1 MKDWKEIISEA
12 RDRKKE
18 KEERQR
24 RLKIVKTALKGSAAL
39 SKETSQ
45 KKEDKKDS
53 RYLDYLERR
62 QATREQEIEKQ
73 RKQEEENKKQKLVTQ
88 KEKNLQASKERI
100 KSAVQG
106 VKTQEIGAKEGGAT
120 ATMKALGNLGSLV
133 GGLTKAAINTPGYL
147 KAKKEYKK
155 ALETKFT
162 SNQPEKP
169 RERKK
174 PGRPGSNPPPAP
186 PGGPSGPPD
195 GPPPPPLPGGSYAK
209 GPKKGQK
216 KAPRPRLNSRIVPV
230 IVRDISSTKALP
242 PTKRPALPP
251 SENKMNEMYSNWREE
266 FLFEVDELKNDKNT
280 KKENKKD
287 KIDIMTGTNSE
298 VIEINPNISED
309 HKEIASGKRKDDE
322 GYMAN
327 VELDQME
334 RAIKALRKKVKKSDA
349 QLPAWVQSK
358 ITRAA
363 DYIDTASDY
372 LQSDEGLGESY
383 EDEMFRQHS
392 KSELNLPS
400 DSSSSATKSFLK
412 RMKELN
418 MNPDKPKKKKK
429 KKAVVEECGCDD
441 DKKKVL
447 AMVMLKKVVDAKR
460 KKNFQLNSGI
470 IDEEKTAA
478 WQRKEGKNPEGG
490 LNKKGIESYRREN
503 PGSKLSMAVT
513 TPPSKLDPDSKAAKR
528 RKSFCARMG
537 GMPGPMKDEK
547 GRPTRK
553 ALSLRKWNC

>member
-1 MKDWKEIISEA
+1 MKDWEEIISEA
-12 RDRKKE
+12 KSRDERE
-18 KEERQR
+18 AERQR
-24 RLKIVKTALKGSAAL
+24 RLKIAKTALKGSAAL
-39 SKETSQ
+39 GKGTSQ
-45 KKEDKKDS
+45 KKGDKKDS

-73 RKQEEENKKQKLVTQ
+73 RKQEEENKKQKLVRQ

-106 VKTQEIGAKEGGAT
+106 VKTQEIGAEEGGAT
-120 ATMKALGNLGSLV
+120 ATMKALGNLGSLA

-174 PGRPGSNPPPAP
+174 PGRIPAPKTSEPKSQETVSSESNPEQKRLLPA
-186 PGGPSGPPD
+186 
-195 GPPPPPLPGGSYAK
+195 
-209 GPKKGQK
+209 
-216 KAPRPRLNSRIVPV
+216 
-230 IVRDISSTKALP
+230 
-242 PTKRPALPP
+242 TKRLVPATKRLPP
-251 SENKMNEMYSNWREE
+251 SGGVPESSAGQKAKTLGQRARKNPKIKAGLIQKRMAEEYSNWREE
-266 FLFEVDELKNDKNT
+266 FLFEIDELKNDKSS

-287 KIDIMTGTNSE
+287 KIDVMKGTNSK

-309 HKEIASGKRKDDE
+309 HKEIESGKRKDDE

-334 RAIKALRKKVKKSDA
+334 RAIKALRKKVKKSDS

-372 LQSDEGLGESY
+372 LQSDEGLDESA
-383 EDEMFRQHS
+383 EKFG
-392 KSELNLPS
+392 SE
-400 DSSSSATKSFLK
+400 
-412 RMKELN
+412 
-418 MNPDKPKKKKK
+418 
-429 KKAVVEECGCDD
+429 D

-447 AMVMLKKVVDAKR
+447 VMMILKKAVDAKK

-470 IDEEKTAA
+470 IGEEKTAA

-490 LNKKGIESYRREN
+490 LNKKGIASYRREN

>member
-1 MKDWKEIISEA
+1 MKDWEEIISEA
-12 RDRKKE
+12 KSRDERDA
-18 KEERQR
+18 ERQR
-24 RLKIVKTALKGSAAL
+24 RLKIAKTALKGSAAL
-39 SKETSQ
+39 GKGTSQ
-45 KKEDKKDS
+45 KKGDKKDS

-73 RKQEEENKKQKLVTQ
+73 RKQEEENKKQKLVRQ

-100 KSAVQG
+100 KSAIQG
-106 VKTQEIGAKEGGAT
+106 VKSQEIGAEEGGAT
-120 ATMKALGNLGSLV
+120 ATMKALGNLGSLA

-174 PGRPGSNPPPAP
+174 PGRIPAPKTSEPKSQETVSSESNPEQKRLLPA
-186 PGGPSGPPD
+186 
-195 GPPPPPLPGGSYAK
+195 
-209 GPKKGQK
+209 
-216 KAPRPRLNSRIVPV
+216 
-230 IVRDISSTKALP
+230 
-242 PTKRPALPP
+242 TKRLVPATKRLPP
-251 SENKMNEMYSNWREE
+251 SGGVPESSAGQKAKTLGQRARKNPKIKAGLIQQRMAEEYSNWREE
-266 FLFEVDELKNDKNT
+266 FLFEIDELKNDKSS

-287 KIDIMTGTNSE
+287 KIDVMKGTNSK

-309 HKEIASGKRKDDE
+309 HKEIESGKRKDDE

-334 RAIKALRKKVKKSDA
+334 RAIKALRKKIKKSDM
-349 QLPAWVQSK
+349 QMPAWVQSK
-358 ITRAA
+358 ITKAA
-363 DYIDTASDY
+363 DYIDTASEY
-372 LQSDEGLGESY
+372 LQSDEGLDESY

-400 DSSSSATKSFLK
+400 NSSSSATKSFLK

-418 MNPDKPKKKKK
+418 MNSDKPKKKKK
-429 KKAVVEECGCDD
+429 KKLVAEEIGSED
-441 DKKKVL
+441 DKKKIL
-447 AMVMLKKVVDAKR
+447 AMLILKKAVSDKKR
-460 KKNFQLNSGI
+460 KNFQLNSGI
-470 IDEEKTAA
+470 IGEEKTAA
-478 WQRKEGKNPEGG
+478 WQRKEGKNPKGG

-513 TPPSKLDPDSKAAKR
+513 TPPSKLNPDSKAAKR